1 MTGQEARAEVLLID
15 GDAVNAESLAA
26 FYSWL
31 GKGEQARLQR
41 FVREQRKRQFVVGRG
56 LLRMALARLLNV
68 APETVGLEEQVGK
81 APRLILQPS
90 PARPSAASVGFS
102 ISHSGRWVACAVSRQ
117 TALGL
122 DIEMRDMSRDLDALA
137 AQAFGADEM
146 PQWERLRALPAQQRA
161 DSFYRLWSEKEARF
175 KLGRSDSVHCMAI
188 PHAELSIVLCGAMP
202 LAAPQLELIDLA

>member
-1 MTGQEARAEVLLID
+1 MGKMSSAEVLLID
-15 GDAVNAESLAA
+15 CDAVSAERQAA
-26 FYSWL
+26 FLAWL
-31 GKGEQARLQR
+31 GKGELARLQR

-81 APRLILQPS
+81 APRLVL

-102 ISHSGRWVACAVSRQ
+102 ISHSGRWVACAVSTQ

-146 PQWERLRALPAQQRA
+146 PQWERLRGQPAPQRA
-161 DSFYRLWSEKEARF
+161 DGFYRLWSEKEARF
-175 KLGRSDSVHCMAI
+175 KLGRVEQAHCIAL
-188 PHAELSIVLCGAMP
+188 PHPELSVVLCSALP
-202 LAAPQLELIDLA
+202 LAAPQLELVTLA